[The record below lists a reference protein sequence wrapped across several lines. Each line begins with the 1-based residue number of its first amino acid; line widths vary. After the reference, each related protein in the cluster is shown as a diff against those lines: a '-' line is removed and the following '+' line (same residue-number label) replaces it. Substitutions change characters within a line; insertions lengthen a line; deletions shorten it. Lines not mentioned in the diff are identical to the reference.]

1 MSGLTL
7 FARVLRYKSLPDGD
21 WCWPECVGKRVN
33 CSFFPYLNLIA
44 QKKLLHYKQNGSG
57 VVRNIYHSCTIFPTE
72 SSL

>member
-21 WCWPECVGKRVN
+21 WCWPECVGKRVIVL
-33 CSFFPYLNLIA
+33 FFHIFNLIA

-57 VVRNIYHSCTIFPTE
+57 GGEKYLSQLHYLLN
-72 SSL
+72 